1 MAVKPASH
9 VFRKAALDRLASP
22 EQLDELIP
30 VADARGWIAAL
41 GIGLLTAAIIA
52 WGFLGSIPT
61 EVLAH
66 GILVTQGGRVV
77 SALSPASGI
86 VASLTV
92 KPGDAIKRGQVVATI
107 HQPEAELHLA
117 NARQVEAER
126 ALTLDTR
133 GAALQR
139 EAQALEANAT
149 QRKRLQD
156 QITEQAK
163 ERIGRLRR
171 QLEISEQMHPRNLAL
186 EERVEQARADLA
198 RAQQDVSDA
207 RARMVEIDTELL
219 HSRLE
224 AERELAV
231 LRAGLADAKR
241 AAAEADAALTATRDV
256 VAPATGKVTELA
268 VSEGQMVTA
277 NGTVLNVETEG
288 RRLQAVVYVP
298 TEHGKQISPGMMA
311 HIALSTVNKREWGT
325 LYGHVVSISDF
336 PATPQGM
343 AAVLQNP
350 QLVQSFG
357 GSSPPYEARIDLQP
371 ANSPTGYAWSSGTGP
386 TFDLSSGT
394 TLSAAITVREEP
406 PINLVLP
413 SLRQARGLVR

>member
-1 MAVKPASH
+1 MKAASQ

-30 VADARGWIAAL
+30 VVDARGWIAAL
-41 GIGLLTAAIIA
+41 GIGVLTAAIIA

-77 SALSPASGI
+77 SALSPTSGV

-92 KPGDAIKRGQVVATI
+92 KPGDAVWRGQPVATI

-117 NARQVEAER
+117 NARQIEAER
-126 ALTLDTR
+126 AVTLETR
-133 GAALQR
+133 GASLQR
-139 EAQALEANAT
+139 EGQALEANAT
-149 QRKRLQD
+149 QRKGAQE
-156 QITEQAK
+156 QIIEQAN

-171 QLEISEQMHPRNLAL
+171 QLEIREQMHPRNLAL

-224 AERELAV
+224 AERELAG

-241 AAAEADAALTATRDV
+241 AAAEAGAALTATRDV

-298 TEHGKQISPGMMA
+298 TEHGKQISAGMRGAHRAVHGQNAGMGRAQRPRRLDLGFPGDTARHGGGIGEPAAGAKFRRRQCAVRGA
-311 HIALSTVNKREWGT
+311 HRP
-325 LYGHVVSISDF
+325 
-336 PATPQGM
+336 PASQY
-343 AAVLQNP
+343 AQ
-350 QLVQSFG
+350 
-357 GSSPPYEARIDLQP
+357 RICLEFRHWTD
-371 ANSPTGYAWSSGTGP
+371 T
-386 TFDLSSGT
+386 
-394 TLSAAITVREEP
+394 
-406 PINLVLP
+406 
-413 SLRQARGLVR
+413 